1 MPQQLTANYQS
12 DKSEEKTKKK
22 KKTPFSSDRNSRA
35 LIRRISYVS
44 FELVLVRLRLS
55 VPPPLLLLRLVGE
68 QQPSLPPTSN
78 RVRWLITIQN
88 IL

>member
-1 MPQQLTANYQS
+1 MPQQLTANCQS
-12 DKSEEKTKKK
+12 DKSE
-22 KKTPFSSDRNSRA
+22 KKTLFSSDRNSRA
-35 LIRRISYVS
+35 LIRRISYAS
-44 FELVLVRLRLS
+44 FELALVRLRLS